1 MCHQVCV
8 HVSPNVC
15 PLHVHSEMVNA
26 MNFQGKTVDEALRL
40 FQTHFQISVSAF
52 GVDSSGM
59 NCLALSP
66 LFTRCREKLRRL
78 KGLWRC
84 ACVLCRAAEHV
95 YCVGQ
100 LSMCIV

>member
-1 MCHQVCV
+1 MSVCHQVRV
-8 HVSPNVC
+8 HVSPSVC
-15 PLHVHSEMVNA
+15 PLYVHSEMVNS

-52 GVDSSGM
+52 EVDSSGM

-66 LFTRCREKLRRL
+66 LFAQCREKLRRL

-84 ACVLCRAAEHV
+84 ARVLCRAAK
-95 YCVGQ
+95 
-100 LSMCIV
+100 LAD